1 MWKCRI
7 YVYKKK
13 MFLLQYINNQ
23 NKTNTNTETADGTR
37 YAHFN
42 AEFIISVC
50 CVQSFSLRTLNNDK
64 LYHSLL

>member
-1 MWKCRI
+1 
-7 YVYKKK
+7 